1 MLSKVTKIF
10 KTYTN
15 YLERLLGILDPNK
28 KYVFKWL
35 ILFSIVISGI
45 EIIGIS
51 AIMPFIAIATNYNI
65 IETNQHYKLVYDF
78 FNFSRPSYFVFAL
91 GFALF
96 GFYVVRG
103 LLNLLYAYLIRKFVE
118 EQYLFF
124 ANNLF
129 TTYMWMKYGEFTQK
143 NSSNM
148 TKNIMHEA
156 AYAANFIF
164 SFMTMLSEVFILVLI
179 YGLLLSMNYQITIF
193 ITIIFLLSGIFLYY
207 FSSKRIKRC
216 GDQRAPVQEKYYEIL
231 NKNFGNYKAI
241 KVASAQ
247 NESLSEFHGISLKFV
262 DITVKGG
269 LYQNIPRFFLEAIGF
284 IIVIV
289 VVLYLTYVQNG
300 SDIAYAIPVLTV
312 FVLGLYRMLPS
323 VSRIIAS
330 FNTLLLE
337 SKAVQIIVQEL
348 GITKEILG
356 NEKID
361 FSNSIFFENI
371 SFSYQS
377 NKPVLSELNIHIL
390 KGSKIGIIGESGGGK
405 STLIALLMGLHKPN
419 YGTIF
424 IDKQPLTEDNL
435 KSWRSKIGYI
445 PQSIYLFDG
454 TIAENI
460 VFGRTYDENKI
471 IDVLQKAHIY
481 DFLLTKEGLD
491 TFVGE
496 GGILLSGGQ
505 KQRIAIARALYGDPE
520 ILILDEATSALD
532 TETEARVMNEVY
544 DVASN
549 MTLILIAH
557 RISTLEK
564 CDKIY
569 KIEDG
574 KLIV

>member
-1 MLSKVTKIF
+1 M
-10 KTYTN
+10 
-15 YLERLLGILDPNK
+15 
-28 KYVFKWL
+28 
-35 ILFSIVISGI
+35 
-45 EIIGIS
+45 
-51 AIMPFIAIATNYNI
+51 
-65 IETNQHYKLVYDF
+65 
-78 FNFSRPSYFVFAL
+78 
-91 GFALF
+91 
-96 GFYVVRG
+96 
-103 LLNLLYAYLIRKFVE
+103 
-118 EQYLFF
+118 
-124 ANNLF
+124 
-129 TTYMWMKYGEFTQK
+129 
-143 NSSNM
+143 
-148 TKNIMHEA
+148 
-156 AYAANFIF
+156 
-164 SFMTMLSEVFILVLI
+164 
-179 YGLLLSMNYQITIF
+179 
-193 ITIIFLLSGIFLYY
+193 
-207 FSSKRIKRC
+207 
-216 GDQRAPVQEKYYEIL
+216 
-231 NKNFGNYKAI
+231 
-241 KVASAQ
+241 
-247 NESLSEFHGISLKFV
+247 
-262 DITVKGG
+262 
-269 LYQNIPRFFLEAIGF
+269 
-284 IIVIV
+284 
-289 VVLYLTYVQNG
+289 YLTYVQNG